1 LRFWLALTKKIVNDL
16 SNSIDLES
24 TLIRAEALFRRFQ
37 RTVEAIDKKSNFP
50 APKLRQRQPI
60 RNTSSSSADSNQS
73 ATPADPVTSSSPA
86 VTKANTSGTD
96 TVTANATNSGAT
108 GSGST
113 GAAAAKNVGRGNG
126 KKKDEDE
133 RAGQAQEAPKP
144 KVISPELRE
153 LLSTKVEVL
162 PRRIVRKEG
171 EGRSSLGK

>member
-1 LRFWLALTKKIVNDL
+1 MMKIVNDL

-50 APKLRQRQPI
+50 APKLRQRHPI
-60 RNTSSSSADSNQS
+60 RNNSTSSVHPEQSATITTPATSSSSIA
-73 ATPADPVTSSSPA
+73 A
-86 VTKANTSGTD
+86 KASTSGTD
-96 TVTANATNSGAT
+96 TVSANATNSGAT
-108 GSGST
+108 GSETT
-113 GAAAAKNVGRGNG
+113 GAVASQTVDEDKG

-133 RAGQAQEAPKP
+133 RAEQVQGVPKP
-144 KVISPELRE
+144 KVISLELRE